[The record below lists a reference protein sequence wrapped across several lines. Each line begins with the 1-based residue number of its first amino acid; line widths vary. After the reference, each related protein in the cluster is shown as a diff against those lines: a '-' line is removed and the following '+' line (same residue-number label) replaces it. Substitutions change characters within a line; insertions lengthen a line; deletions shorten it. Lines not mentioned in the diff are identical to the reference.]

1 MERGRKVTE
10 KEEYREKSYFY
21 RQLALLSSRFHF
33 FLVAT
38 SLLILAF
45 VTLVTS
51 DLSPAVREP
60 LGHAIAALASCLSM
74 AFFLINYL
82 TATMLKPPDDKESE
96 PDKEDEPVERLRRF
110 PIDMLGFILNPLNYS
125 VENKACHTWAIPL
138 TFYVFW
144 GVAWGFSL
152 AWIGPLWCFISLL
165 LAFLFWTFLSWTCTS
180 KPGSRPRYWVIC
192 LCQGGGYALAIFS
205 TAVLIASCTGMT
217 TLPLLFVLIPIL
229 GLAGSIVGLFESRS
243 VRIYGIASSALC
255 LIATIALAI
264 IHTTT

>member
-1 MERGRKVTE
+1 MTE
-10 KEEYREKSYFY
+10 KEEDREKSYFY
-21 RQLALLSSRFHF
+21 RDLGLLSSRLHF
-33 FLVAT
+33 FLVAI
-38 SLLILAF
+38 SFLILAF

-82 TATMLKPPDDKESE
+82 AATMLKPPDGKETN
-96 PDKEDEPVERLRRF
+96 PDKEDEPAERLRRF
-110 PIDMLGFILNPLNYS
+110 PIEMVGFVLNPLNYS
-125 VENKACHTWAIPL
+125 VEKKACHTWAIPL

-144 GVAWGFSL
+144 GVAWGLSL
-152 AWIGPLWCFISLL
+152 SWIGPLWCFIGLL
-165 LAFLFWTFLSWTCTS
+165 LAFLFWTFLSWTCTA

-192 LCQGGGYALAIFS
+192 LCEGGGYVLGAFS
-205 TAVLIASCTGMT
+205 TAILIASCTGLIKS
-217 TLPLLFVLIPIL
+217 LPLLLVLIPIL
-229 GLAGSIVGLFESRS
+229 GLAGSIVGLFDSRS
-243 VRIYGIASSALC
+243 VRAYGIASSALC